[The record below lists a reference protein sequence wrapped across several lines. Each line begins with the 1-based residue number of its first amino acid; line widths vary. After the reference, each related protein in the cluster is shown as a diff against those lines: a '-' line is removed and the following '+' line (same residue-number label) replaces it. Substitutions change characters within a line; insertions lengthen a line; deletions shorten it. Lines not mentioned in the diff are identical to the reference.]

1 MYDITDNDS
10 FNKVKQWVKELRKI
24 VGNDISIA
32 IAGNKIDLEK
42 DRHVS
47 EQDAIKYAQ
56 SVNATHIYT
65 SAKTNRGLDE
75 IFNDL
80 AQSKSS
86 LLIKASI
93 FNESNK

>member
-1 MYDITDNDS
+1 MY
-10 FNKVKQWVKELRKI
+10 FMVVCRVKELRKI

-47 EQDAIKYAQ
+47 ESEALIYAQ
-56 SVNATHIYT
+56 SVSATHIYT

-80 AQSKSS
+80 AQRK
-86 LLIKASI
+86 
-93 FNESNK
+93 FFE